1 MGWKERNI
9 GMMSKTGSKSK
20 AGPRK
25 TKDGYLAVA
34 TTAEIPPGGH
44 KVVEAGEQTIVIFHE
59 DDTFYALANVCP
71 HDDGPLGEGLCQDH
85 EIMCPRHGSRF
96 DFRTGK
102 VLSFPAVVNVP
113 SYPVRVDGDRIFVK
127 LTSGD

>member
-1 MGWKERNI
+1 
-9 GMMSKTGSKSK
+9 MMSKTGSKSK
-20 AGPRK
+20 AAGRK
-25 TKDGYLAVA
+25 AKGGSVVVA
-34 TTAEIPPGGH
+34 TTAEIPPGEH

-59 DDTFYALANVCP
+59 GDAFYALANVCP

-85 EIMCPRHGSRF
+85 EIVCPRHGSRF

-102 VLSFPAVVNVP
+102 VLSFPAVVDVP
-113 SYPVRVDGDRIFVK
+113 SYPVKVDGDRILVK